1 MRLLSRE
8 EHERAA
14 RFHFEKD
21 RQHFKAARSALR
33 IILGR
38 YLNLPPESLEFAQ
51 TEYGKPFLTNLEA
64 AGVLFNLSHS
74 GEVAVIAVARE
85 REVGVDVEFMR
96 ADFATNEVAEHFFSM
111 AEIYTLSGLEPHL
124 RTQAF
129 FNCWTR
135 KEAYVKAR
143 GEGLSMPLDVF
154 DVSLAPDVPAAM
166 LNNRVDKSEPARWI
180 FQDLHIAPDYAGA
193 LVVEAVLRGQICRIS
208 HLAVEC
214 QRQCASFQSFSRSS
228 FLCQRART
236 GPPSVARTHGRRTLC
251 RNHFPADSE
260 STSTSPIQSQV
271 K

>member
-1 MRLLSRE
+1 VRQVVSSPASEWLASPASTAIENDEVHVWKVDLSATVREVRLLSRD

-14 RFHFEKD
+14 RFHFERD
-21 RQHFKAARSALR
+21 RQHFKASRSALR
-33 IILGR
+33 MILGR

-51 TEYGKPFLTNLEA
+51 TEYGKPFLTNLAA

-74 GEVAVIAVARE
+74 GEVALIAVARE

-96 ADFATNEVAEHFFSM
+96 ADFATNEVAEHFFSV

-154 DVSLAPDVPAAM
+154 DVTLAPNVPAAM
-166 LNNRVDKSEPARWI
+166 LNNRVDTSEPARWI
-180 FQDLHIAPDYAGA
+180 FQNLHIAPDYAGA
-193 LVVEAVLRGQICRIS
+193 LVIEALRSQPRLS
-208 HLAVEC
+208 H
-214 QRQCASFQSFSRSS
+214 FQFD
-228 FLCQRART
+228 L
-236 GPPSVARTHGRRTLC
+236 PSPSG
-251 RNHFPADSE
+251 SG
-260 STSTSPIQSQV
+260 SG
-271 K
+271 

>member
-1 MRLLSRE
+1 MSSFGTKLVRQVVSSPASEWLTSAASPLIENDEVHVWKVDLSATVVEVRLLSRGE
-8 EHERAA
+8 YERAA
-14 RFHFEKD
+14 RFRFERD

-38 YLNLPPESLEFAQ
+38 YLNLPPASLEFAQ
-51 TEYGKPFLTNLEA
+51 TEYGKPFLTNPEG

-74 GEVAVIAVARE
+74 GEVALIAVARE

-96 ADFATNEVAEHFFSM
+96 ADFATNEVAEQFFSM

-166 LNNRVDKSEPARWI
+166 LSNRVNDTEPSHWI
-180 FQDLHIAPDYAGA
+180 FQDLNIAPDYAGT
-193 LVVEAVLRGQICRIS
+193 LVVEALRSPPRLS
-208 HLAVEC
+208 H
-214 QRQCASFQSFSRSS
+214 FQSS
-228 FLCQRART
+228 L
-236 GPPSVARTHGRRTLC
+236 PSPNG
-251 RNHFPADSE
+251 
-260 STSTSPIQSQV
+260 
-271 K
+271 

>member
-1 MRLLSRE
+1 MPGPGTKLLRQVGNAHTSEWLISPASPVLAEDEVHVWKVDLSASVADVRLLSRD

-38 YLNLPPESLEFAQ
+38 YVKVPPGSLEFGQ
-51 TEYGKPFLTNLEA
+51 TEYGKPFLTNPEA

-74 GEVAVIAVARE
+74 GEIAVIAVTRD
-85 REVGVDVEFMR
+85 REVGVDVEFAR
-96 ADFATNEVAEHFFSM
+96 PDFATNEVAEHFFSV

-166 LNNRVDKSEPARWI
+166 LSNRVDKSEPLHWI
-180 FQDLHIAPDYAGA
+180 FHDLQIDSDYAGA
-193 LVVEAVLRGQICRIS
+193 LVIEAVDS
-208 HLAVEC
+208 PPHLSYFAFGC
-214 QRQCASFQSFSRSS
+214 
-228 FLCQRART
+228 
-236 GPPSVARTHGRRTLC
+236 
-251 RNHFPADSE
+251 
-260 STSTSPIQSQV
+260 
-271 K
+271 

>member
-1 MRLLSRE
+1 MPGFGTKLARLVGSSPASHWLASPASATLRKDEVHVWKVDLSAPGPDLHVLSGD

-21 RQHFKAARSALR
+21 RQHFKASRSALR
-33 IILGR
+33 IVLGR
-38 YLNLPPESLEFAQ
+38 CLNLPPGSLEFGQ
-51 TEYGKPFLTNLEA
+51 TEFGKPFLTNPEA

-74 GEVAVIAVARE
+74 GEVALIAVARE

-96 ADFATNEVAEHFFSM
+96 ADFATNEVAEHFFSV

-154 DVSLAPDVPAAM
+154 DVTLAPDVSAAM
-166 LNNRVDKSEPARWI
+166 LSNRVDRSEPARWI
-180 FQDLHIAPDYAGA
+180 FQNLHIAPDYAGA
-193 LVVEAVLRGQICRIS
+193 LVVEA
-208 HLAVEC
+208 LAS
-214 QRQCASFQSFSRSS
+214 RPNLSYFAFS
-228 FLCQRART
+228 C
-236 GPPSVARTHGRRTLC
+236 
-251 RNHFPADSE
+251 
-260 STSTSPIQSQV
+260 
-271 K
+271 

>member
-1 MRLLSRE
+1 MPGLGTKPQRQVVSSPIGQWPAGPALPTISEDEVHLWKVDLTAAIPDVRVLARD

-21 RQHFKAARSALR
+21 RQHFKVSRSALR
-33 IILGR
+33 IVLGR

-51 TEYGKPFLTNLEA
+51 TEYGKPFLTNPEA

-74 GEVAVIAVARE
+74 GEVAVIAVARQ

-96 ADFATNEVAEHFFSM
+96 ADFATNEVAEHFFSV
-111 AEIYTLSGLEPHL
+111 AEIYTLSGLDPHL

-154 DVSLAPDVPAAM
+154 DVSLAPDTSAAM
-166 LNNRVDKSEPARWI
+166 LSNRVDKSEPSRWI
-180 FQDLHIAPDYAGA
+180 FQNLEIAPDYAGA
-193 LVVEAVLRGQICRIS
+193 LVVEAV
-208 HLAVEC
+208 
-214 QRQCASFQSFSRSS
+214 ASRPDLSYFAFS
-228 FLCQRART
+228 C
-236 GPPSVARTHGRRTLC
+236 
-251 RNHFPADSE
+251 
-260 STSTSPIQSQV
+260 
-271 K
+271 

>member
-1 MRLLSRE
+1 MPGLGTKPVRQGGRSTAGEWLAGPASSTIAEGEVHLWKVDLSAPISDVRLLSRD

-14 RFHFEKD
+14 RFHFEMD
-21 RQHFKAARSALR
+21 RRHFKAARSALR
-33 IILGR
+33 IVLGR
-38 YLNLPPESLEFAQ
+38 YLNLPPGSLEFGQ
-51 TEYGKPFLTNLEA
+51 TEYGKPFLTNPDA

-96 ADFATNEVAEHFFSM
+96 ADFATNDVAEHFFSV
-111 AEIYTLSGLEPHL
+111 AEIYTLSGLEPQL

-166 LNNRVDKSEPARWI
+166 LSNRIDESEPSGWI
-180 FQDLHIAPDYAGA
+180 FQDLQIAPGYAGA
-193 LVVEAVLRGQICRIS
+193 LVIQAVDSRP
-208 HLAVEC
+208 HLSYFA
-214 QRQCASFQSFSRSS
+214 FS
-228 FLCQRART
+228 C
-236 GPPSVARTHGRRTLC
+236 
-251 RNHFPADSE
+251 
-260 STSTSPIQSQV
+260 
-271 K
+271 

>member
-1 MRLLSRE
+1 MPGFGTKPVRQAVSSTSEWLAGPASPAIENDEVHVWKVDLSATVPDVRLLSRD

-14 RFHFEKD
+14 RFHFERD
-21 RQHFKAARSALR
+21 RQHFKASRSALR

-64 AGVLFNLSHS
+64 AGVFFNLSHS
-74 GEVAVIAVARE
+74 GEVALIAVARE
-85 REVGVDVEFMR
+85 RELGVDVEFMR
-96 ADFATNEVAEHFFSM
+96 PDFATNEVAEHFFSM

-154 DVSLAPDVPAAM
+154 DVSLAPDVSAAM

-180 FQDLHIAPDYAGA
+180 FQDLHIASDYAGA
-193 LVVEAVLRGQICRIS
+193 LVVEA
-208 HLAVEC
+208 LAS
-214 QRQCASFQSFSRSS
+214 RPDLSYFAFS
-228 FLCQRART
+228 C
-236 GPPSVARTHGRRTLC
+236 
-251 RNHFPADSE
+251 
-260 STSTSPIQSQV
+260 
-271 K
+271 

>member
-1 MRLLSRE
+1 MSSFGTKPGRQVVSSPASEWLASPAAPAIENDEVHVWKVDLSATVPDVRLLSRD

-21 RQHFKAARSALR
+21 RQHFKASRSALR
-33 IILGR
+33 MVLGR

-64 AGVLFNLSHS
+64 AGVLFNLSNS

-96 ADFATNEVAEHFFSM
+96 ADFATDEVAEHFFSV

-129 FNCWTR
+129 FSCWTR

-154 DVSLAPDVPAAM
+154 DVSLAPDVSAAM

-180 FQDLHIAPDYAGA
+180 FQDLHIASDYAGA
-193 LVVEAVLRGQICRIS
+193 LVVEA
-208 HLAVEC
+208 LASPPNLSYF
-214 QRQCASFQSFSRSS
+214 AFS
-228 FLCQRART
+228 C
-236 GPPSVARTHGRRTLC
+236 
-251 RNHFPADSE
+251 
-260 STSTSPIQSQV
+260 
-271 K
+271 

>member
-1 MRLLSRE
+1 VRQVGSSPEWLTSPRSPKIATDEVHVWKVDLSALADVRLLSRD

-14 RFHFEKD
+14 RFHFERD

-33 IILGR
+33 IVLGR
-38 YLNLPPESLEFAQ
+38 YLNLPPESLVFAQ
-51 TEYGKPFLTNLEA
+51 TDYGKPFLTNPDA

-74 GEVAVIAVARE
+74 AEIALIAVARE

-96 ADFATNEVAEHFFSM
+96 ADFATSEVAEHFFSV

-166 LNNRVDKSEPARWI
+166 LSNRVDESQPAHWI
-180 FQDLHIAPDYAGA
+180 FQDLQIASDYAGA
-193 LVVEAVLRGQICRIS
+193 LVVEAVASRP
-208 HLAVEC
+208 HLSYFA
-214 QRQCASFQSFSRSS
+214 FS
-228 FLCQRART
+228 C
-236 GPPSVARTHGRRTLC
+236 
-251 RNHFPADSE
+251 
-260 STSTSPIQSQV
+260 
-271 K
+271 

>member
-1 MRLLSRE
+1 MPGFGAKLGRQVVSSPSEWLASPASPAIENDEVHVWKVDLSATVPDVRLLSRD

-14 RFHFEKD
+14 RFHFERD
-21 RQHFKAARSALR
+21 RQHFKASRSALR

-38 YLNLPPESLEFAQ
+38 YLSLPPESLEFGQ
-51 TEYGKPFLTNLEA
+51 TEYGKPFLTDLKA

-74 GEVAVIAVARE
+74 GEVALIAVARE

-96 ADFATNEVAEHFFSM
+96 ADFATNEVAEHFFSV

-129 FNCWTR
+129 FSCWTR

-154 DVSLAPDVPAAM
+154 DVSLAPDVSAAM

-180 FQDLHIAPDYAGA
+180 FQNLHIAPDYAGA
-193 LVVEAVLRGQICRIS
+193 LVVEAV
-208 HLAVEC
+208 
-214 QRQCASFQSFSRSS
+214 ASRPNLSYFAFS
-228 FLCQRART
+228 C
-236 GPPSVARTHGRRTLC
+236 
-251 RNHFPADSE
+251 
-260 STSTSPIQSQV
+260 
-271 K
+271 

>member
-1 MRLLSRE
+1 MPVLGTKLVRQVGSSTTGEWLASPSSPAIEEDEVHVWKVDLSSPVTHVRLLSHD

-14 RFHFEKD
+14 RFHFERD
-21 RQHFKAARSALR
+21 RQHFIAARSALR
-33 IILGR
+33 IVLGR
-38 YLNLPPESLEFAQ
+38 YLNLPPESLVYAQ
-51 TEYGKPFLTNLEA
+51 TDYGKPFLTNPEA

-96 ADFATNEVAEHFFSM
+96 PDFATNEVAEHFFSV

-124 RTQAF
+124 RTPAF

-166 LNNRVDKSEPARWI
+166 LSNRVDESQPSHWI
-180 FQDLHIAPDYAGA
+180 FQDLQIASDYAGA
-193 LVVEAVLRGQICRIS
+193 LVIEAVAPRP
-208 HLAVEC
+208 HLSYFA
-214 QRQCASFQSFSRSS
+214 FS
-228 FLCQRART
+228 C
-236 GPPSVARTHGRRTLC
+236 
-251 RNHFPADSE
+251 
-260 STSTSPIQSQV
+260 
-271 K
+271 